1 VIPAVRFSACNPL
14 ILAENVVLLGYNDI
28 TLILAYMETTRLLVT
43 YSRVSTAGQNLDRQ
57 SHGLGQQ
64 QAFDRKYE
72 DKVSGIV
79 PFAERP
85 AGKRLLADCTSG
97 LIGEVHFWD
106 VSRMGRDVLDMTA
119 TLHFFVSLG
128 IQVVVHKEGI
138 RLLDDNGKMNPTAQ
152 IVLSVM
158 TALASIERTNIRE
171 RQLEGI
177 AIAKSKGVYI
187 GRKAGTTESMER
199 FLSKAK
205 NQKIK
210 KMLEEDFHVTHIA
223 KIIGVSPTTVTKVKR
238 AMLAA

>member
-1 VIPAVRFSACNPL
+1 
-14 ILAENVVLLGYNDI
+14 
-28 TLILAYMETTRLLVT
+28 METSRLRVS

-57 SHGLGQQ
+57 SHGLGLQ

-85 AGKRLLADCTSG
+85 AGKRLLADCLNG
-97 LIGEVHFWD
+97 IIGEVHFWE

-119 TLHFFVSLG
+119 TLQFFVSHG
-128 IQVVVHKEGI
+128 IQVVVQKEGI
-138 RLLDDNGKMNPTAQ
+138 RLLDANGKMNPTAQ

-177 AIAKSKGVYI
+177 AVAKAKGIYV
-187 GRKAGTTESMER
+187 GRKAGTKESAEK
-199 FLSKAK
+199 FLAKPK
-205 NQKIK
+205 NQRIA
-210 KMLEEDFHVTHIA
+210 KMLADKHHVIHIA
-223 KIIGVSPTTVTKVKR
+223 KILDVSATTVTKVKR
-238 AMLAA
+238 LLRAA